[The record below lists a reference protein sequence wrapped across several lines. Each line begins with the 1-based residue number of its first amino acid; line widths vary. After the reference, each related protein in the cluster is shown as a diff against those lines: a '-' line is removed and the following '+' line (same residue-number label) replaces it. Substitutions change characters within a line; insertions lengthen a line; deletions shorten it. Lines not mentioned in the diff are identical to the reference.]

1 MTNNNLLLPF
11 MFLSFLILSGI
22 LITGCKTVSGQT
34 SKEYEEDVDFYP
46 AYGYL
51 EDDEWVIPLKLYI
64 YEDRHYLESIVF
76 TLFRVF
82 RSFTPEEEEIFRER
96 MGAFTADSESREI
109 VQFVFD
115 NDPENEI
122 FTIRDDDGNPVR
134 SDLHGIIKGEIRLP
148 VGRAEALLEHQN
160 TVNGWLTF
168 TVVSED
174 HKGMGKVRLIEPEG
188 VSIISDIDD
197 TIKISEMP
205 AGSRIAVRN
214 AFYKPYAAAPEMVEL
229 FDQWRDKPVHYV
241 SGTPRRF
248 YRFLSEFLF
257 SEEVNY
263 PEGTF
268 HLRDV
273 HKHLFSL
280 TTWGDLEDIITAENV
295 TYNHKLSEMSKI
307 VGHFPGREFILVGD
321 SGQYDPEI
329 FREIDA
335 TFPGQVKEI
344 IIRDITNDRELNL
357 ERLEGM
363 NVIPARTVEK
373 GVSQFE
379 AAE

>member
-1 MTNNNLLLPF
+1 MKNQTLHI
-11 MFLSFLILSGI
+11 FLFTLTFLTLSGI
-22 LITGCKTVSGQT
+22 LTTGCKTVAGQ
-34 SKEYEEDVDFYP
+34 SSNEYEEDVDFYP

-51 EDDEWVIPLKLYI
+51 DGDDWVIPLKLYI
-64 YEDRHYLESIVF
+64 YEDRDYLESIVF
-76 TLFRVF
+76 RLFRVF
-82 RSFTPEEEEIFRER
+82 RSFTPGEEEIFRER
-96 MGAFTADSESREI
+96 MGAFAADSESREI

-122 FTIRDDDGNPVR
+122 FTILDEDGNPVR
-134 SDLHGIIKGEIRLP
+134 SDVHGIAGGEIRLP
-148 VGRAEALLEHQN
+148 VGRAAALLEHQN
-160 TVNGWLTF
+160 AVNNWLTF

-174 HKGMGKVRLIEPEG
+174 HKGKGKIRLIDPEG

-214 AFYKPYAAAPEMVEL
+214 AFYKPYAAAPEMTGL
-229 FDQWRDKPVHYV
+229 FDQWRNKPVHYV
-241 SGTPRRF
+241 SGTPRQF

-257 SEEVNY
+257 SEAVNY
-263 PEGTF
+263 PQGTF

-273 HKHLFSL
+273 RKHLFSL
-280 TTWGDLEDIITAENV
+280 TTWGDLEDMITAENV
-295 TYNHKLSEMSKI
+295 TYNHKLGEMLKI

-329 FREIDA
+329 FREVDA
-335 TFPGQVKEI
+335 TFPGQVREI
-344 IIRDITNDRELNL
+344 IIRDITNDRELNP

-363 NVIPARTVEK
+363 TVIPARTVEK

-379 AAE
+379 RIE

>member
-1 MTNNNLLLPF
+1 M
-11 MFLSFLILSGI
+11 
-22 LITGCKTVSGQT
+22 
-34 SKEYEEDVDFYP
+34 DFYP

-64 YEDRHYLESIVF
+64 YEDRDYLESIVF

-96 MGAFTADSESREI
+96 MAAFAADSESREI
-109 VQFVFD
+109 VKFVFD

-122 FTIRDDDGNPVR
+122 FTIRDDKGNPVR
-134 SDLHGIIKGEIRLP
+134 SDLHGIIEGEIRLP
-148 VGRAEALLEHQN
+148 AARAAALLEHQN
-160 TVNGWLTF
+160 SVNNWLTF

-174 HKGMGKVRLIEPEG
+174 HRGTGKVRLIDPEG

-214 AFYKPYAAAPEMVEL
+214 AFYKPYAAAPEMAGL
-229 FDQWRDKPVHYV
+229 FDRWRDKPVHYV
-241 SGTPRRF
+241 SGTPGQF
-248 YRFLSEFLF
+248 YRFLSGFLF

-273 HKHLFSL
+273 RKHLFSL
-280 TTWGDLEDIITAENV
+280 TTWSDLEDMITAENV
-295 TYNHKLSEMSKI
+295 TYNHKLREMSKI

-335 TFPGQVKEI
+335 TFPGQVREI
-344 IIRDITNDRELNL
+344 IIRDITNDRELNSG
-357 ERLEGM
+357 RLGGM
-363 NVIPARTVEK
+363 TVIPARTVEK
-373 GVSQFE
+373 GVSQFDKPGNSE
-379 AAE
+379 N